1 MTSAPI
7 TATTRRCVAIA
18 GNPNTGKTTLFNQL
32 TGARGK
38 VGNYP
43 GVTVE
48 RHLATLALVGHGDV
62 VLMDVP
68 GTYSL
73 SARSREEQLAI
84 QAVAGLHPL
93 ERPDLVVCVVDSTQ
107 CVRNLYLVLQVIELG
122 LPVIVALNMSDRL
135 AETGQTLDVAVLS
148 RELGVPCVP
157 IVASKAHGLAELKAE
172 IVRVLDDP
180 RRGRPDWRWAP
191 DDP

>member
-1 MTSAPI
+1 MSEALRAPPR
-7 TATTRRCVAIA
+7 ARRVAVA
-18 GNPNTGKTTLFNQL
+18 GNPNTGKTTLFNRL

-48 RHLATLALVGHGDV
+48 RHFASLRLEEPGEGEVL
-62 VLMDVP
+62 LMDVP

-93 ERPDLVVCVVDSTQ
+93 ERPDLVVCVVDATQ
-107 CVRNLYLVLQVIELG
+107 LVRNLYLVLQLIELR

-135 AETGQTLDVAVLS
+135 RSEERRVGKEWRS
-148 RELGVPCVP
+148 RCEGE
-157 IVASKAHGLAELKAE
+157 KDE
-172 IVRVLDDP
+172 
-180 RRGRPDWRWAP
+180 
-191 DDP
+191 

>member
-48 RHLATLALVGHGDV
+48 RHLATLALAGLGEVQ
-62 VLMDVP
+62 LMDVP

-93 ERPDLVVCVVDSTQ
+93 EKPDLVVCVVDATQ
-107 CVRNLYLVLQVIELG
+107 CVRNLYLVLQLIELG
-122 LPVIVALNMSDRL
+122 LPVVVALNMSDRL
-135 AETGQTLDVAVLS
+135 EATGQTLDARALS
-148 RELGVPCVP
+148 EELGVPCVP
-157 IVASKAHGLAELKAE
+157 VVASKRHGLEELKRE
-172 IVRVLDDP
+172 MGRVLAEP
-180 RRGRPDWRWAP
+180 ARGQPEWRW
-191 DDP
+191 

>member
-1 MTSAPI
+1 MALASIEDSVAC
-7 TATTRRCVAIA
+7 RVAIA

-48 RHLATLALVGHGDV
+48 RHFATLELAGHGEV
-62 VLMDVP
+62 QLMDVP

-93 ERPDLVVCVVDSTQ
+93 ERPDLVVCVVDATQ
-107 CVRNLYLVLQVIELG
+107 LVRNLYLVLQLIELR

-135 AETGQTLDVAVLS
+135 RSEERRVGKEWRS
-148 RELGVPCVP
+148 RCEGE
-157 IVASKAHGLAELKAE
+157 KDE
-172 IVRVLDDP
+172 
-180 RRGRPDWRWAP
+180 
-191 DDP
+191 